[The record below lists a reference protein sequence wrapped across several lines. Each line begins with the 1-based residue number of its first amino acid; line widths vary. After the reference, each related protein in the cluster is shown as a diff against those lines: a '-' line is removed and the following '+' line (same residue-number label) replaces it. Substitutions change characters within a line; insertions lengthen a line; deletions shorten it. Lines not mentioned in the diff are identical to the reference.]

1 MGCFANDEFVVF
13 DCTVHN
19 RIVGSQNETE
29 TDFKLVWYLTLY
41 CVSPGAVGD
50 TTAGIRWQALSHQL
64 FEQREIT

>member
-29 TDFKLVWYLTLY
+29 TDFKLGLVLDPLL
-41 CVSPGAVGD
+41 
-50 TTAGIRWQALSHQL
+50 R
-64 FEQREIT
+64 